1 MEADVIAMVLAAL
14 LSQEQAEEHVW
25 VADARIVPEVQVPL
39 AQFRLRRFRVLGDDV
54 VYLQG
59 PRRQWYRA
67 TLVGP
72 CYGLRGAM
80 TIRFDTFG
88 ASTLDNTSAIVAGG
102 ESCRIHSLTLSGPP
116 PPRAR

>member
-1 MEADVIAMVLAAL
+1 MAAIVMAAL
-14 LSQEQAEEHVW
+14 LAAAAPPAGGPAAAATAE
-25 VADARIVPEVQVPL
+25 EVQVPL

-59 PRRQWYRA
+59 RRRQWYRA

-80 TIRFDTFG
+80 TIRFDTYG

-116 PPRAR
+116 PRRAR

>member
-1 MEADVIAMVLAAL
+1 MGPVAILALISAAMMSPPAEPERTEAT
-14 LSQEQAEEHVW
+14 EQ
-25 VADARIVPEVQVPL
+25 VQVPL

-59 PRRQWYRA
+59 RRRQWYRA
-67 TLVGP
+67 TLVEP
-72 CYGLRGAM
+72 CYALRGAM
-80 TIRFDTFG
+80 TIRFDTYG

-116 PPRAR
+116 PRQAR

>member
-1 MEADVIAMVLAAL
+1 MGLAAIFGL
-14 LSQEQAEEHVW
+14 LAAAAAQPAAER
-25 VADARIVPEVQVPL
+25 APAAAPEVQVPM

-59 PRRQWYRA
+59 RRRQWFRA
-67 TLVGP
+67 VLVEP

-88 ASTLDNTSAIVAGG
+88 ASTLDNTSAIIAGG
-102 ESCRIHSLTLSGPP
+102 ESCRIHSLTVSGPP
-116 PPRAR
+116 PRRAR